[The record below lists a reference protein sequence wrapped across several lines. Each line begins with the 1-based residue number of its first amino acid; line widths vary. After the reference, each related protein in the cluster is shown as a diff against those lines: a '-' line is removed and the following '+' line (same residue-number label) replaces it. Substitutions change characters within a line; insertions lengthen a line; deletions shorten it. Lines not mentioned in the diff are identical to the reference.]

1 MREDGAPVGQPEG
14 RLLRL
19 QTQVGLTLGGLV
31 FVTAIVL
38 AAVLSSTA
46 ESRVLRISAENLEN
60 LSAQMARELSAG
72 MDNFLRDVQDQ
83 AVRDRFASSA
93 SSMPSM
99 RAALDQFQ
107 QNHPEFAYVSIV
119 DVASK
124 RVIAANGGIFEGG
137 DAAGRPT
144 FEQGKLAPYLGD
156 VHDAVRLA
164 ELLPKPV
171 QGEALRFLDVAAPI
185 RDESGKVFRVFAS
198 HVGWDWT
205 SSVRDHVFGP
215 IGEQRGIEAFIVDT
229 RGKVVM
235 SRVASVPV
243 GTDLRAVAGG
253 SSAAA
258 QRVEWPDQQP
268 YLTTVAPVAPRGSF
282 QGFGWKVVARE
293 PYEAAY
299 AAARDLRNAFML
311 GALGLGLVAALLAW
325 LAAGRLTRPVRALA
339 DAVRRGQGHGHS
351 LDSVAS
357 TARVGEVREVARAMT
372 SLTDSA
378 RRQAEAADT
387 SERQFA
393 VLAGSLPQ
401 LVWEADAAGH
411 LEYVNKPW
419 LRERLD
425 GSCTVADLARVIH
438 LDDCAQFTSAWRISA
453 ATGEP
458 LKVRC
463 RLHVPEADHPVWHDI
478 EARAVNAPAGG
489 VLRWIGTMFD
499 VNDTVLAAERTE
511 RRLAQ
516 ERSAREE
523 AERLSRMRDEFM
535 ATVSHEL
542 RSPLSAIT
550 GWSDI
555 LARKA
560 NADET
565 LAKAAQVI
573 RRNAMLQ
580 AQLIDDLL
588 DMTAVI
594 AGKLTLNESVFDLS
608 TLAKEVTLS
617 HLHAAQQ
624 KGVALTCGEAVP
636 AMVRGDARRVSQVLS
651 NLIVNGIKFTDAG
664 GRVEVSL
671 GTDHGQAT
679 VKVRDTGRGISP
691 TFLPHVFERLR
702 QEDAS
707 KSRKAGG
714 LGIGLA
720 IAKAVVELH
729 HGTIRAHSDGPS
741 TGAEF
746 TFTLALAE
754 PDADPLLAADEEL
767 EPALDMDLSEL
778 SVLLVDDEQ
787 DAREVGQIALASM
800 GARVRMAASAA
811 EALRILQGE
820 RFDLLV
826 SDIGMPGMD
835 GLAFVRALRTGGSPN
850 ADIPA
855 VALSAFALESEQAEG
870 IAAGFDAYVTKPIS
884 LRRLGKGLAHAQRRR
899 RATRTGA

>member
-1 MREDGAPVGQPEG
+1 MRTDGAPAGQPEG

-31 FVTAIVL
+31 FATAIVL

-46 ESRVLRISAENLEN
+46 ETRVLRISAENLEN

-72 MDNFLRDVQDQ
+72 MDSFLRDVQDQ
-83 AVRDRFASSA
+83 AVRDRFASSTSTVA
-93 SSMPSM
+93 SM

-119 DVASK
+119 DVATG

-137 DAAGRPT
+137 SASERPT

-156 VHDAVRLA
+156 VHEAVRLA

-171 QGEALRFLDVAAPI
+171 PGETLRFLDVAAPI
-185 RDESGKVFRVFAS
+185 RDASGKVIRVFAS
-198 HVGWDWT
+198 HIGWDWT
-205 SSVRDHVFGP
+205 SSVHDHVFGP
-215 IGEQRGIEAFIVDT
+215 IGDQRGIDAFIVDT

-243 GTDLRAVAGG
+243 GTDLRAMVGG

-268 YLTTVAPVAPRGSF
+268 YLTTVAPVAPRGDF
-282 QGFGWKVVARE
+282 KGFGWKVVARE

-311 GALGLGLVAALLAW
+311 GALGLGLFAAFLAW

-339 DAVRRGQGHGHS
+339 DAVRTGQGHS
-351 LDSVAS
+351 FDSVAS

-401 LVWEADAAGH
+401 LVWEADAAGQ
-411 LEYVNKPW
+411 LAYVNKQW

-425 GSCTVADLARVIH
+425 EASTVADLARVIH
-438 LDDCAQFTSAWRISA
+438 LDDCAQFTSAWRSSV
-453 ATGEP
+453 ATGDP

-463 RLHVPEADHPVWHDI
+463 RLHVPEADQPVWHDI
-478 EARAVNAPAGG
+478 EARAVNAPGGG

-588 DMTAVI
+588 DMTAVM

-608 TLAKEVTLS
+608 ALAKEVTLS
-617 HLHAAQQ
+617 HLHAAQH

-636 AMVRGDARRVSQVLS
+636 AMVHGDERRVSQVLS

-671 GTDHGQAT
+671 RTDHGQAE

-746 TFTLALAE
+746 TFTLALVE
-754 PDADPLLAADEEL
+754 HDADPVPAANDAL
-767 EPALDMDLSEL
+767 EPAIDIDLSEV

-800 GARVRMAASAA
+800 GARVRMAASAT

-835 GLAFVRALRTGGSPN
+835 GLAFVRALRAAGSPN

-870 IAAGFDAYVTKPIS
+870 IAAGFDAYVSKPIS
-884 LRRLGKGLAHAQRRR
+884 LRRLAKGLADAQRRR
-899 RATRTGA
+899 KATRTGA